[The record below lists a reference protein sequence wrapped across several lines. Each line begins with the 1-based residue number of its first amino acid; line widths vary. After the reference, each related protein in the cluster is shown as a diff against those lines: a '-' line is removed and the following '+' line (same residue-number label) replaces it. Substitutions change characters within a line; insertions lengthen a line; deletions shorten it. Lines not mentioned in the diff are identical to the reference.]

1 MWIWFSAFLYLPINL
16 YKCGDVLELAEA
28 LLCQKYYIEYTVY
41 SIFNQTELWLSFY
54 LEYIE
59 YRWLL

>member
-41 SIFNQTELWLSFY
+41 SIFNQTEL
-54 LEYIE
+54 
-59 YRWLL
+59 